1 MKIIIPM
8 AGSGDRFVKAG
19 YKDPKPFIEVRGKRI
34 IEYVC
39 DMFDKENDEFIF
51 ICNAEHLRQPYT
63 QRILNGVVKN
73 YKIILM
79 SPHKLGPVWT
89 IHTQA
94 YPLIKDDEPVIVCYC
109 DNPFTWDY
117 DKFKEYV
124 NGKDGVIVS
133 NTGFHP
139 HTLSKTMFA
148 YSKTDSGNRVS
159 EIKEKAC
166 YTSNKFNEHAS
177 CGLYYFR
184 YGAYIKKYFGEMIDK
199 NINYIGEF
207 YVTLVYNLLIRDG
220 LSVYSFLNDFVLAFG
235 TPNEVKN
242 FEAWMTIL
250 DGAQVTD
257 EEELFACYDY
267 WREYRKLCKS

>member
-39 DMFDKENDEFIF
+39 DMFDKENDEFIL

-89 IHTQA
+89 IHAQA
-94 YPLIKDDEPVIVCYC
+94 YPFIKDDEPVIIVYC
-109 DNPFTWDY
+109 DTPFTWDY

-124 NGKDGVIVS
+124 NGKDGVSSVIQ
-133 NTGFHP
+133 
-139 HTLSKTMFA
+139 
-148 YSKTDSGNRVS
+148 
-159 EIKEKAC
+159 
-166 YTSNKFNEHAS
+166 AS
-177 CGLYYFR
+177 
-184 YGAYIKKYFGEMIDK
+184 IPIH
-199 NINYIGEF
+199 
-207 YVTLVYNLLIRDG
+207 
-220 LSVYSFLNDFVLAFG
+220 
-235 TPNEVKN
+235 
-242 FEAWMTIL
+242 
-250 DGAQVTD
+250 
-257 EEELFACYDY
+257 
-267 WREYRKLCKS
+267 